1 MKRVLVLFFVLLLLG
16 AAAMGW
22 LWQDMHRYMNASIN
36 LKSDIPSLI
45 VSKGTSFNRLLSALE
60 HGGVIN
66 KPLYFKAY
74 ARINKLGVKIKAG
87 EYLVEKGLSP
97 NELLQKLV
105 SGKGVQHSFTVI
117 EGTTFKQLRAQL
129 AQRTELIKQTLSDK
143 TDVEILAALGAK
155 ESHPEGLFLADT
167 FQIERNSTDLALLE
181 RSYKAQQQ
189 ALSKLW
195 EARDT
200 KLPYKTSYEALIM
213 ASIVEKET
221 AVAAERPLIAGVFI
235 KRLKIG
241 MRLQTDP
248 TVIYGIGDKYTGN
261 ITRKDL
267 RKPTA
272 YNTYTINGLPPTP
285 IAMVGREAIQAA
297 LNPKVGK
304 SLYFVAKGDGR
315 HQFSP
320 SLKAHNRAVRQYQL
334 RRKQQ
339 YRSTPEK

>member
-1 MKRVLVLFFVLLLLG
+1 
-16 AAAMGW
+16 
-22 LWQDMHRYMNASIN
+22 
-36 LKSDIPSLI
+36 
-45 VSKGTSFNRLLSALE
+45 
-60 HGGVIN
+60 
-66 KPLYFKAY
+66 
-74 ARINKLGVKIKAG
+74 
-87 EYLVEKGLSP
+87 
-97 NELLQKLV
+97 
-105 SGKGVQHSFTVI
+105 
-117 EGTTFKQLRAQL
+117 
-129 AQRTELIKQTLSDK
+129 
-143 TDVEILAALGAK
+143 
-155 ESHPEGLFLADT
+155 
-167 FQIERNSTDLALLE
+167 
-181 RSYKAQQQ
+181 
-189 ALSKLW
+189 
-195 EARDT
+195 
-200 KLPYKTSYEALIM
+200 YKTSYEALIM

-304 SLYFVAKGDGR
+304 SLYFVAKGDGS

-320 SLKAHNRAVRQYQL
+320 SLAAHNRAVRQYQL

>member
-1 MKRVLVLFFVLLLLG
+1 MKRVLVLFFVLVVLG

-45 VSKGTSFNRLLSALE
+45 IPKGTSFNRLLGDLE
-60 HGGVIN
+60 HKGVIS

-74 ARINKLGVKIKAG
+74 ARLNKLGGKIKAG
-87 EYLVEKGLSP
+87 EYLVGKGLSP
-97 NELLQKLV
+97 HELLQKLV
-105 SGKGVQHSFTVI
+105 EGKGVQHSFTVI

-129 AQRTELIKQTLSDK
+129 SQRTKLIKQTLSDK

-189 ALSKLW
+189 ELSKLW
-195 EARDT
+195 EARDK

-248 TVIYGIGDKYTGN
+248 TVIYGMGDKYTGN

-297 LNPKVGK
+297 LNPQVGK
-304 SLYFVAKGDGR
+304 SLYFVAKGDGS

-320 SLKAHNRAVRQYQL
+320 SLAAHNRAVRQYQL